1 MNKKDYALVIG
12 VARYQDKVRFA
23 SLDGP
28 SVDCTEFVDHLVHD
42 GQVPKANIESVV
54 WAPSVT
60 HAFPTRSDVELAL
73 QSLMFSPKGN
83 LPRKGRR
90 LYLFTAGHCEAP
102 GETEI
107 NVLTAESGKIGPVS
121 YPLSKVAL
129 AIHYSGLFKEIVLFT
144 DGCRTA
150 GDSCPP
156 PVLDGLPRGSSSEIA
171 KVRRLHAYACS
182 LGLPAYEDEID
193 GKIRGLFSYALIEG
207 LNGKAKNKDGH
218 IDDLSLEEYV
228 RVRVGQLGGSALG
241 QEPEVYC
248 PKSFRLL

>member
-12 VARYQDKVRFA
+12 VARYQDKVRFK

-28 SVDCTEFVDHLVHD
+28 NVDCSEFIDHLVHD
-42 GQVPKANIESVV
+42 GQVPAANIESVV
-54 WAPSVT
+54 WAPDVT
-60 HAFPTRSDVELAL
+60 HPFPTHSDVQLAL
-73 QSLMFSPKGN
+73 QRLLFSPKGN
-83 LPRKGRR
+83 RPRRGRR

-107 NVLTAESGKIGPVS
+107 NVLTAESGQIGPVA
-121 YPLSKVAL
+121 YPLSKVAM

-144 DGCRTA
+144 DGCRDA
-150 GDSCPP
+150 GDSCAP
-156 PVLDGLPRGSSSEIA
+156 PVLDGLPRGSWDEIA

-182 LGLPAYEDEID
+182 LGLAAYEDEID
-193 GKIRGLFSYALIEG
+193 GKMRGLFSYALIEG

-218 IDDLSLEEYV
+218 IDNRSLEEYV

-248 PKSFRLL
+248 PKPFRLL

>member
-12 VARYQDKVRFA
+12 VARYQDKDRFA
-23 SLDGP
+23 PLDGP
-28 SVDCTEFVDHLVHD
+28 NVDCAEFIDHLVHD
-42 GQVPKANIESVV
+42 GKMPKANIESVV
-54 WAPSVT
+54 WAPSVM

-73 QSLMFSPKGN
+73 QSLMFSPQGKV
-83 LPRKGRR
+83 PRKGRR

-102 GETEI
+102 GDTDI
-107 NVLTAESGKIGPVS
+107 NVLTAESGKIGPVC
-121 YPLSKVAL
+121 YPLSKVAT

-150 GDSCPP
+150 GDSCAP
-156 PVLDGLPRGSSSEIA
+156 PVLDGLPRGSSNEIA

-182 LGLPAYEDEID
+182 LGLPAFEDEID
-193 GKIRGLFSYALIEG
+193 GKIRGLFSCALIEG
-207 LNGKAKNKDGH
+207 LNGKAKNNDGH
-218 IDDLSLEEYV
+218 INNLSLEEYL

-248 PKSFRLL
+248 PKPFRLL